1 MVEGGPLFVGIM
13 QIFLFLKIPITIK
26 FNQFYYIRTNL
37 HNPDNCWNVAQ
48 RSPVGT
54 SLRAVKFQ
62 ERGLDT
68 AKKISIDIHGNICVT
83 LQTTVTYYISLK
95 LQICYSIKN

>member
-1 MVEGGPLFVGIM
+1 M
-13 QIFLFLKIPITIK
+13 
-26 FNQFYYIRTNL
+26 
-37 HNPDNCWNVAQ
+37 
-48 RSPVGT
+48 GT
-54 SLRAVKFQ
+54 PLRAVKFQ

-83 LQTTVTYYISLK
+83 LQTTVTYYMYISLK